1 VSQNRRFRLIVPFPP
16 GGSTAY
22 TADALV
28 RLMDAAQG
36 PRLTVDYRL
45 GEFGIP
51 ALQEL
56 GSDREG
62 SVLMLGTVTTHAITP
77 VLYADRL
84 ATGTEQAARPVSR
97 VATFPAVVIT
107 HRDCAEDT
115 LRGFLGRL
123 QAGDGTLTFGTDF
136 LGSHVDADAIAL
148 GEVAAL
154 KVKYRAANGANR
166 ILADLIDHRIDLAFL
181 NVATAAANVGRYR
194 PLAVTAPRRLPNFP
208 GVPTM
213 AEAGYP
219 GIGTA
224 NWQGLFASSAVADD
238 TVAHLY
244 EATVAALRSPAA
256 REAFARVDADITPS
270 ASRDAFAAEVRAEQQ
285 GWRALMP
292 KILALQEAS

>member
-1 VSQNRRFRLIVPFPP
+1 MSRSRPFRLIVPFPP

-22 TADALV
+22 TADVLV
-28 RLMDAAQG
+28 RLMDAAEG
-36 PRLTVDYRL
+36 PRLTVDPRL

-51 ALQEL
+51 ALQAL
-56 GSDREG
+56 ASDRDG
-62 SVLMLGTVTTHAITP
+62 DALMLGTVTTHAITP

-84 ATGTEQAARPVSR
+84 AFDPEQAVRAISR

-107 HRDCAEDT
+107 QQDCPEDT
-115 LRGFLGRL
+115 LRAFLGRL
-123 QAGDGTLTFGTDF
+123 QARDSTLTFGTDF

-148 GEVAAL
+148 GEVAGL
-154 KVKYRAANGANR
+154 NVKYRAANGANR
-166 ILADLIDHRIDLAFL
+166 ILADVIDHRIDIAFL
-181 NVATAAANVGRYR
+181 NVATATANIGRYR
-194 PLAVTAPRRLPNFP
+194 PLAVTSPARLPNFP

-224 NWQGLFASSAVADD
+224 NWQGLFASSAVADEAL
-238 TVAHLY
+238 AHLY

-256 REAFARVDADITPS
+256 AEAFARVDAEITPS
-270 ASRDAFAAEVRAEQQ
+270 ASRDVFAAEIRSEQQ

>member
-1 VSQNRRFRLIVPFPP
+1 VSRSRPFRLIVPFPP

-22 TADALV
+22 TADVLV

-36 PRLTVDYRL
+36 PRLTVDHRL

-51 ALQEL
+51 AWQALA
-56 GSDREG
+56 SDRDG
-62 SVLMLGTVTTHAITP
+62 DVLMLGTVTTHAITP

-84 ATGTEQAARPVSR
+84 AFDPEQTVRPISR
-97 VATFPAVVIT
+97 VATFPALVIT
-107 HRDCAEDT
+107 QQDRPEDT
-115 LRGFLGRL
+115 LRAFLDRL
-123 QAGDGTLTFGTDF
+123 QARDGTLTFGTDF

-148 GEVAAL
+148 GEVAGL

-166 ILADLIDHRIDLAFL
+166 ILADLIDHRIDVAFL
-181 NVATAAANVGRYR
+181 NVATAAANIGRYR

-213 AEAGYP
+213 TEAGYP
-219 GIGTA
+219 GVGTA
-224 NWQGLFASSAVADD
+224 NWQGLFASSAVANEAL
-238 TVAHLY
+238 AHLY
-244 EATVAALRSPAA
+244 ETTVAALRSPAA
-256 REAFARVDADITPS
+256 QEAFARVDAEITPS
-270 ASRDAFAAEVRAEQQ
+270 ASRDAFAAEIRSEQQ